1 MKRWD
6 SNRNEQVEDLRI
18 DAFLADLVA
27 VCRKHDLSLSHED
40 GHGSFLVRL
49 GFDEFFA
56 KWLSEAAIDRV
67 SP

>member
-1 MKRWD
+1 MKRW
-6 SNRNEQVEDLRI
+6 NANTNAQVEDPRI

-40 GHGSFLVRL
+40 GHGSFLVRPS
-49 GFDEFFA
+49 FDEFYA

-67 SP
+67 TP